1 MARLLSAAVAATT
14 RCSTTTNNNATTC
27 GFVKLL
33 NIRPGPQQ
41 RNLRS

>member
-14 RCSTTTNNNATTC
+14 STTTNNNATTC